1 MVNRLVAGAAPRASA
16 LAPFRVRSFRYQWPA
31 DLATSWALEMET
43 IILGWYILVETGSVL
58 LLTLYASLRFV
69 GTLLSP
75 LFGVAGHR
83 IGNKE
88 LLCLMRITYA
98 VLAATMMVLA
108 FSGALTPV
116 HVFILAGLMGSVS
129 PSDLVM
135 RYAVIGETIPAH
147 ELLGATSVSRTTQ
160 DSARIAGALTGAG
173 IVAALG
179 MTPAYAVIAGLYAL
193 SFALTLR
200 VGGPRRAEAAGAE
213 DVSSWRDLKEG
224 VAYVWHMPQLLAAMW
239 LAFLVNLTAF
249 PLVNSLL
256 PYVAKEI
263 YRTDQTGLGYVVAS
277 FAFGA
282 LAGSLFLSRWGSA
295 IRPARM
301 MLIFTV
307 IWYTLIL
314 LFAQMETLV
323 AGMLVIMTTG
333 CAQSLSMIS
342 MSGMLLRNS
351 DDRLRGRVMG
361 IRMLAV
367 YGMPVG
373 LITAGPLIDRYGYP
387 LTAMLYCSIGLA
399 LTFYIAFRWREHL
412 WHADAPANRR

>member
-1 MVNRLVAGAAPRASA
+1 MASRPVAGAAPRPSA

-83 IGNKE
+83 IGNKK

-98 VLAATMMVLA
+98 ALAAAMTALA
-108 FSGALTPV
+108 FTGALTPAW
-116 HVFILAGLMGSVS
+116 VFVLAGLMGSLS

-147 ELLGATSVSRTTQ
+147 GLVGATSVSRTTQ

-179 MTPAYAVIAGLYAL
+179 MAPAYAVIAGLYAI

-200 VGGPRRAEAAGAE
+200 VGGPHRAQAAGAE
-213 DVSSWRDLKEG
+213 ETSSWRDLKEG
-224 VAYVWHMPQLLAAMW
+224 AAYVWHTPQLLAAMW

-282 LAGSLFLSRWGSA
+282 LLGSLFLSRWGGV
-295 IRPARM
+295 IPPARM
-301 MLIFTV
+301 MVIFTTV
-307 IWYTLIL
+307 WYTLIL
-314 LFAQMETLV
+314 LFAQMDTLA

-333 CAQSLSMIS
+333 CAQSLSMVS
-342 MSGMLLRNS
+342 MSAMLLRNS
-351 DDRLRGRVMG
+351 ADRLRGRVMG

-373 LITAGPLIDRYGYP
+373 LITAGPIISRYGYP
-387 LTAMLYCSIGLA
+387 LTATLYCSIGLA
-399 LTFYIAFRWREHL
+399 LTLYIAVRWRDHI
-412 WHADAPANRR
+412 WRADAPANKR